1 MQSASSFGRVA
12 ALVLR
17 YLYLLRSS
25 WPRII
30 EIAYWPTMQMI
41 IWGFVSQHFSSSSP
55 ELTAGW
61 ILISVV
67 LVWDCLFRSH
77 ISYTLSFLEEL
88 WSRNLGNL
96 FVSPLRPRELIAAL
110 ATISMMRTLIG
121 MLPAA
126 LLAIPFFGVSVFD
139 MGLPL
144 LGFFLNLVL
153 TGWAISQFVT
163 GILIRYGL
171 GAESLTW
178 VLPFLIAPF
187 SCIYYP
193 LSTLPEWMQSIAV
206 FIPTTYV
213 FEGMR
218 TLLVEGNFET
228 GLMVKGF
235 TLNILY
241 LIFGLIAFFISFQA
255 ARRHGLLLQSGEWF
269 LRIPR
274 CQI

>member
-1 MQSASSFGRVA
+1 MQSASSFGRIA

-41 IWGFVSQHFSSSSP
+41 IWGFVSRHFSSSSP
-55 ELTAGW
+55 ELTAGG

-218 TLLVEGNFET
+218 ALLVDGNFEA

-255 ARRHGLLLQSGEWF
+255 ARRHGLLLQSGE
-269 LRIPR
+269 
-274 CQI
+274 

>member
-1 MQSASSFGRVA
+1 VSNFSSMGRISA
-12 ALVLR
+12 LLLR
-17 YLYLLRSS
+17 YVYLLRSS
-25 WPRII
+25 WPRVI

-41 IWGFVSQHFSSSSP
+41 IWGFVSRHFSSSSP
-55 ELTAGW
+55 ELTAGG

-67 LVWDCLFRSH
+67 LVWDSLFRSH
-77 ISYTLSFLEEL
+77 ISYTLSFLEEM

-96 FVSPLRPRELIAAL
+96 FVSPLRPAELIVAL
-110 ATISMMRTLIG
+110 ASVSLMRTLIG
-121 MLPAA
+121 MVPAA

-139 MGLPL
+139 MGLHL
-144 LGFFLNLVL
+144 LAFFFNLVF

-193 LSTLPEWMQSIAV
+193 LETLPPWMQSVASFV
-206 FIPTTYV
+206 PTSYV

-218 TLLVEGNFET
+218 ALLINGEVRTDLLTSAFLINLFYF
-228 GLMVKGF
+228 MVGVATF
-235 TLNILY
+235 
-241 LIFGLIAFFISFQA
+241 FFAFDS
-255 ARRHGLLLQSGEWF
+255 ARKHGLLLQSGE
-269 LRIPR
+269 
-274 CQI
+274 

>member
-1 MQSASSFGRVA
+1 MQSASSFGRIA

-41 IWGFVSQHFSSSSP
+41 IWGFVSRHFSSSSP
-55 ELTAGW
+55 ELTAGG

-67 LVWDCLFRSH
+67 MVWDCLFRSH

-218 TLLVEGNFET
+218 ALLVDGNLET

-255 ARRHGLLLQSGEWF
+255 ARRHGLLLQSGE
-269 LRIPR
+269 
-274 CQI
+274 

>member
-17 YLYLLRSS
+17 YIYLLRSS

-55 ELTAGW
+55 ELTAGG

-218 TLLVEGNFET
+218 ALLVEGNFET

-235 TLNILY
+235 TLNIFY
-241 LIFGLIAFFISFQA
+241 LIFGLIAFFISSQA
-255 ARRHGLLLQSGEWF
+255 ARRHGLLLQSGE
-269 LRIPR
+269 
-274 CQI
+274 

>member
-1 MQSASSFGRVA
+1 MNLSFKKSIGRVK

-55 ELTAGW
+55 ELTAGG

-96 FVSPLRPRELIAAL
+96 FVAPLRPVELIVGL

-121 MLPAA
+121 MIPAA
-126 LLAIPFFGVSVFD
+126 LLAIPFFDVSVFD

-144 LGFFLNLVL
+144 LGFFFNLVL
-153 TGWAISQFVT
+153 TGWAISQLVT

-218 TLLVEGNFET
+218 NLLIEGVFLES
-228 GLMVKGF
+228 LMVKGF
-235 TLNILY
+235 ILNFLY
-241 LIFGLIAFFISFQA
+241 LVIGLFVFFISFQA
-255 ARRHGLLLQSGEWF
+255 ARKHGLLLQSGE
-269 LRIPR
+269 
-274 CQI
+274 

>member
-1 MQSASSFGRVA
+1 MQSASSFGRIA

-41 IWGFVSQHFSSSSP
+41 IWGFVSQHFSCSSP
-55 ELTAGW
+55 ELTAGG

-218 TLLVEGNFET
+218 ALLVDGNFET

-255 ARRHGLLLQSGEWF
+255 ARRHGLLLQSGE
-269 LRIPR
+269 
-274 CQI
+274 

>member
-1 MQSASSFGRVA
+1 MHTGSSVGRIA

-41 IWGFVSQHFSSSSP
+41 IWGFVSQHFSRSSP
-55 ELTAGW
+55 ELTAGG

-96 FVSPLRPRELIAAL
+96 FVSPLRPSEMIMAL
-110 ATISMMRTLIG
+110 ASISMMRTLIG
-121 MLPAA
+121 MIPAA
-126 LLAIPFFGVSVFD
+126 ILAIPFFDVSVFH

-193 LSTLPEWMQSIAV
+193 LSTLPDWMQSIAV

-218 TLLVEGNFET
+218 ALLLEGSFEAE
-228 GLMVKGF
+228 LMVKGF
-235 TLNILY
+235 ALNFVY
-241 LIFGLIAFFISFQA
+241 LIFGLIAFFVSFQA
-255 ARRHGLLLQSGEWF
+255 ARRHGLLLQSGE
-269 LRIPR
+269 
-274 CQI
+274 

>member
-1 MQSASSFGRVA
+1 MQSASSFGRIA

-55 ELTAGW
+55 ELTAGG

-139 MGLPL
+139 MGLPPY
-144 LGFFLNLVL
+144 
-153 TGWAISQFVT
+153 QKR
-163 GILIRYGL
+163 ILRK
-171 GAESLTW
+171 
-178 VLPFLIAPF
+178 
-187 SCIYYP
+187 
-193 LSTLPEWMQSIAV
+193 
-206 FIPTTYV
+206 
-213 FEGMR
+213 
-218 TLLVEGNFET
+218 
-228 GLMVKGF
+228 KG
-235 TLNILY
+235 
-241 LIFGLIAFFISFQA
+241 
-255 ARRHGLLLQSGEWF
+255 
-269 LRIPR
+269 
-274 CQI
+274 

>member
-1 MQSASSFGRVA
+1 MNLTLSIGRISA
-12 ALVLR
+12 LLLR
-17 YLYLLRSS
+17 YVYLLRSS

-41 IWGFVSQHFSSSSP
+41 IWGFVSQYFSASSP
-55 ELTAGW
+55 ELTTGG

-67 LVWDCLFRSH
+67 LVWDSLFRSH

-96 FVSPLRPRELIAAL
+96 FVSPLRPIELIVSL
-110 ATISMMRTLIG
+110 ASISMMRTLIG
-121 MLPAA
+121 MVPAA
-126 LLAIPFFGVSVFD
+126 LLAIPFFGVSVFEI
-139 MGLPL
+139 GFPL
-144 LGFFLNLVL
+144 LAFFFNLVF

-193 LSTLPEWMQSIAV
+193 LDTLPEWMRTVAEV
-206 FIPTTYV
+206 IPTSYV

-218 TLLVEGNFET
+218 SLLLDGVWRADLLLTAFLLNLLYFFMG
-228 GLMVKGF
+228 VGF
-235 TLNILY
+235 
-241 LIFGLIAFFISFQA
+241 FFWAFNS
-255 ARRHGLLLQSGEWF
+255 ARKQGILLQSGE
-269 LRIPR
+269 
-274 CQI
+274 